1 MIKKQVIRVL
11 CIVTITVCVCPLR
24 QAYAGVD
31 IGIGIY
37 GIFPREGEALDF
49 GGDLQAGYSA
59 PVSDAWYGGGELHL
73 LYGITTRND
82 IKAEREEAAQ
92 YPDED
97 SGDESLYFRS
107 LAWYVTARPRSEWFQ
122 WLQFKG
128 GLVLGSYET
137 LTRDYTG
144 LCIGAGAG
152 AGIVVPL
159 GEAVQV
165 HMLDYNYYYLDGH
178 GFHVITIS
186 VGVLLYGGLHS

>member
-1 MIKKQVIRVL
+1 MIKIQAVRVL
-11 CIVTITVCVCPLR
+11 LIVLVTVCAPG

-31 IGIGIY
+31 IGIGFF
-37 GIFPREGEALDF
+37 GVFPQGNGALDL

-82 IKAEREEAAQ
+82 VKADREEAAQ
-92 YPDED
+92 YPDEYT
-97 SGDESLYFRS
+97 GDESLYFRS
-107 LAWYVTARPRSEWFQ
+107 LAWYVTARPRSEWFK
-122 WLQFKG
+122 WMQFRG

-137 LTRDYTG
+137 INRDYTG
-144 LCIGAGAG
+144 LGIGGG

-165 HMLDYNYYYLDGH
+165 HMLDYNYYYLGGH

-186 VGVLLYGGLHS
+186 IGVLLYGGLHS